1 MLLSQL
7 DTVYHVETPEGIDLQ
22 AQLVGPVARILAYS
36 IDVTI
41 RSVALIIASIFLAL
55 ADNTGIGITLI
66 LAFLLEWLYPVFFE
80 VLRKGQTPGKKYLG
94 MAVVND
100 DLTAIGLGSSV
111 MRNLL
116 RFADFLPFGYIT
128 GLVSMTVTEKFQRLG
143 DLAAGSIVIY
153 HTVQPHNFR
162 LPECHSAPPP
172 LVLSLEDQTALINF
186 IERHHELSPDR
197 QQELADI
204 LQDVTHKRGKEN
216 ITYLRSIGA
225 WLLGVK

>member
-1 MLLSQL
+1 MSLSQL

-22 AQLVGPVARILAYS
+22 AQLAGPVPRILAYS

-41 RSVALIIASIFLAL
+41 RTVVLTIASILLAL
-55 ADNTGIGITLI
+55 ADNVGVGIMMI

-80 VLRKGQTPGKKYLG
+80 VLRHGQTPGKKYLG
-94 MAVVND
+94 MVVVND
-100 DLTAIGLGSSV
+100 DLTSIGLGSSV
-111 MRNLL
+111 LRNLL

-128 GLVSMTVTEKFQRLG
+128 GLVSMTVTAKFQRLG

-153 HTVQPHNFR
+153 QGEQQHSAS
-162 LPECHSAPPP
+162 LPECQSAPPP
-172 LVLSLEDQTALINF
+172 MVLSMEDQTALISF
-186 IERHHELSPDR
+186 IERHQELSPDR

-204 LQDVTHKRGKEN
+204 LQGITLRHGKDN
-216 ITYLRSIGA
+216 IAYLQGVAA

>member
-1 MLLSQL
+1 VSLVQL

-22 AQLVGPVARILAYS
+22 AQLAGPVARILAYAV
-36 IDVTI
+36 DVSI
-41 RSVALIIASIFLAL
+41 RSVVLTIASIFLAL
-55 ADNTGIGITLI
+55 ADNAGVGITLI

-80 VLRKGQTPGKKYLG
+80 VLRNGQTPGKKYLG
-94 MAVVND
+94 LTVVND

-111 MRNLL
+111 LRNLL

-128 GLVSMTVTEKFQRLG
+128 GLVSMTVTKKFQRLG

-153 HTVQPHNFR
+153 QTDQQHTSQ
-162 LPECHSAPPP
+162 LPECHSSPPP
-172 LVLSLEDQTALINF
+172 MVLALEDQTALINF

-204 LQDVTHKRGKEN
+204 LQEVTHKRGKES
-216 ITYLRSIGA
+216 IAYLRGIGA